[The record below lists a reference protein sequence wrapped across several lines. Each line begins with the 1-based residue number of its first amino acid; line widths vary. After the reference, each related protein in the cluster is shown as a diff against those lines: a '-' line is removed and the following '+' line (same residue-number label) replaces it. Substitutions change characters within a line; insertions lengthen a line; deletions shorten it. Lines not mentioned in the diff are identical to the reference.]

1 MSDSHCWSQR
11 AIDSFLSPEDKK
23 SFGHPAEGAPIPP
36 IIQSYLENRD
46 PAQWASMQNPI
57 CASEGVP
64 ACDDNAK
71 LLASKALRLFETL
84 HKDITGESV
93 SLAEP
98 ETCEDI
104 ERILQKGMTYKAM
117 HGGTSKDEPSKSQPP
132 PTLAACPEDMVF
144 SETGTCVGKP
154 WHDYVSCQ
162 AEKAHGGCSDGNKWV
177 QEHCAKT
184 CAPLLRR
191 GLKKEVPYPFKENYS
206 VKSKPNFHLNDKTYN
221 HGLVLTTAHGCTASE
236 KAKLELWGHEGVRI
250 VECINE
256 DGQAITGTHPDSHYC
271 NDVTAFPTFKTVENQ
286 LYPYPY

>member
-1 MSDSHCWSQR
+1 MTRTVGRNARSTP
-11 AIDSFLSPEDKK
+11 LSPEDKK

-84 HKDITGESV
+84 HKDITGETV

-98 ETCEDI
+98 DTCEDI
-104 ERILQKGMTYKAM
+104 QRILQKGMTYKAM
-117 HGGTSKDEPSKSQPP
+117 HESTSKDEPSKSQPP
-132 PTLAACPEDMVF
+132 PTLAACPEDMVL

-154 WHDYVSCQ
+154 WHDYVSCE

-184 CAPLLRR
+184 GSLLRR
-191 GLKKEVPYPFKENYS
+191 GLKNE
-206 VKSKPNFHLNDKTYN
+206 
-221 HGLVLTTAHGCTASE
+221 VLTPLKKTTTS
-236 KAKLELWGHEGVRI
+236 
-250 VECINE
+250 N
-256 DGQAITGTHPDSHYC
+256 P
-271 NDVTAFPTFKTVENQ
+271 NPTSTSTTR
-286 LYPYPY
+286 PTIMGWS